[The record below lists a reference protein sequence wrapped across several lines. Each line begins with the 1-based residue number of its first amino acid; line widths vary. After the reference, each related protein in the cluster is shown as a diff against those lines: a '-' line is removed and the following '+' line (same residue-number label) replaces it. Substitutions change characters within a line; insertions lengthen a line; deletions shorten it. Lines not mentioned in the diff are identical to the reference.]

1 MFSFF
6 RIILI
11 LFFLIINIFAK
22 DEFYTVSI
30 CSNLT
35 YKDAIF
41 CKDNILKENKYG
53 VAITREKGTQY
64 YRTNYGIFESKEEA
78 KKLRD
83 NLTTSL
89 YKFKPFVLKIDRKNL
104 NFDVFEIFQKD
115 LKDDINKEEKT
126 KIEIRQ
132 DTNKEKIALLTFDD
146 GPLISTK
153 NILEVISEEDIPVS
167 MFFIGHQIENFKS
180 IYEETLSFQNITIG
194 NHTYSHASNKYIKFY
209 SNPVLVVEDVKKTNV
224 LLSINRKSK
233 TSSAFLPVRLAGRNV
248 FRLPTIT
255 KNDNMIEE
263 KQREIELIGYDDI
276 YKEGFYVYGWDLEW
290 SYEKNGKPIQ
300 TPNEIYELM
309 EKVYT
314 RNHETTNK
322 VVLLM
327 HDFMF
332 TNNFN
337 GKENLKTLIGL
348 LKNNGW
354 SFQNIDS
361 Y

>member
-1 MFSFF
+1 MFSFS

-11 LFFLIINIFAK
+11 IFFLVINIFAK

-64 YRTNYGIFESKEEA
+64 YRTSYGIFKSKEEA

-83 NLTTSL
+83 HLTTSL
-89 YKFKPFVLKIDRKNL
+89 YKFKPFVLKIDRKSL
-104 NFDVFEIFQKD
+104 NFDVFEIFQKEQ
-115 LKDDINKEEKT
+115 KEDI
-126 KIEIRQ
+126 I
-132 DTNKEKIALLTFDD
+132 KEKIALLTFDD
-146 GPLISTK
+146 GPLKSTK
-153 NILEVISEEDIPVS
+153 NILEVISEENIPVS

-180 IYEETLSFQNITIG
+180 IYEEALSFPNITIG
-194 NHTYSHASNKYIKFY
+194 NHTYSHANNKYIKFY
-209 SNPVLVVEDVKKTNV
+209 SNPVLVVEDVKKANI
-224 LLSINRKSK
+224 LLSNDRKSK
-233 TSSAFLPVRLAGRNV
+233 TSSAFLPIRLAGRNV

-276 YKEGFYVYGWDLEW
+276 YKEGFYIYGWDLEW

-300 TPNEIYELM
+300 TPNEIYESM

>member
-1 MFSFF
+1 MFSFS

-11 LFFLIINIFAK
+11 IFFLVINIFAK

-64 YRTNYGIFESKEEA
+64 YRTSYGIFKSKEEA

-83 NLTTSL
+83 HLTTSL
-89 YKFKPFVLKIDRKNL
+89 YKFKPFVLKIDRKSL
-104 NFDVFEIFQKD
+104 KFDVFEIFQKEQ
-115 LKDDINKEEKT
+115 KEDI
-126 KIEIRQ
+126 I
-132 DTNKEKIALLTFDD
+132 KEKIALLTFDD
-146 GPLISTK
+146 GPLKSTK
-153 NILEVISEEDIPVS
+153 NILEVISEENIPVS

-180 IYEETLSFQNITIG
+180 IYEEALSFPNITIG
-194 NHTYSHASNKYIKFY
+194 NHTYSHANNKYIKFY
-209 SNPVLVVEDVKKTNV
+209 SNPVLVVEDVKKANI
-224 LLSINRKSK
+224 LLSNDRKSK
-233 TSSAFLPVRLAGRNV
+233 TSSAFLPIRLAGRNV

-276 YKEGFYVYGWDLEW
+276 YKEGFYIYGWDLEW

-300 TPNEIYELM
+300 TPNEIYESM

>member
-1 MFSFF
+1 
-6 RIILI
+6 
-11 LFFLIINIFAK
+11 
-22 DEFYTVSI
+22 
-30 CSNLT
+30 
-35 YKDAIF
+35 
-41 CKDNILKENKYG
+41 
-53 VAITREKGTQY
+53 
-64 YRTNYGIFESKEEA
+64 
-78 KKLRD
+78 
-83 NLTTSL
+83 
-89 YKFKPFVLKIDRKNL
+89 
-104 NFDVFEIFQKD
+104 
-115 LKDDINKEEKT
+115 
-126 KIEIRQ
+126 
-132 DTNKEKIALLTFDD
+132 
-146 GPLISTK
+146 
-153 NILEVISEEDIPVS
+153 

-180 IYEETLSFQNITIG
+180 IYEEALSFPNITIG
-194 NHTYSHASNKYIKFY
+194 NHTYSHANNKYIKFY
-209 SNPVLVVEDVKKTNV
+209 SNPVLVVEDVKKANI
-224 LLSINRKSK
+224 LLSNNRKSK

-337 GKENLKTLIGL
+337 GKENLKTLIAL

>member
-1 MFSFF
+1 MFSFS

-11 LFFLIINIFAK
+11 IFFLVINIFAK

-64 YRTNYGIFESKEEA
+64 YRTSYGIFKSKEEA

-83 NLTTSL
+83 HLTTSL
-89 YKFKPFVLKIDRKNL
+89 YKFKPFVLKIDRKSL
-104 NFDVFEIFQKD
+104 NFDVFEIFQKEQ
-115 LKDDINKEEKT
+115 KEDI
-126 KIEIRQ
+126 I
-132 DTNKEKIALLTFDD
+132 KEKIALLTFDD
-146 GPLISTK
+146 GPLKSTK
-153 NILEVISEEDIPVS
+153 NILEVISEENIPVS

-180 IYEETLSFQNITIG
+180 IYEEALSFPNITIG
-194 NHTYSHASNKYIKFY
+194 NHTYSHANNKYIKFY
-209 SNPVLVVEDVKKTNV
+209 SNPVLVVEDVKKANI
-224 LLSINRKSK
+224 LLSNDRKSK
-233 TSSAFLPVRLAGRNV
+233 TSSAFLPIRLAGRNV

-276 YKEGFYVYGWDLEW
+276 YKEGFYIYGWDLEW

-300 TPNEIYELM
+300 TPNEIYESM
-309 EKVYT
+309 EKVYI
-314 RNHETTNK
+314 RNSETTNK

>member
-1 MFSFF
+1 MFSFS

-11 LFFLIINIFAK
+11 IFFLVINIFAK

-64 YRTNYGIFESKEEA
+64 YRTSYGIFKSKEEA

-83 NLTTSL
+83 HLTTSL
-89 YKFKPFVLKIDRKNL
+89 YKFKPFVLKIDRKSL
-104 NFDVFEIFQKD
+104 NFDVFEIFQKEQ
-115 LKDDINKEEKT
+115 KEDI
-126 KIEIRQ
+126 I
-132 DTNKEKIALLTFDD
+132 KEKIALLTFDD
-146 GPLISTK
+146 GPLKSTK
-153 NILEVISEEDIPVS
+153 NILEVISEENIPVS

-180 IYEETLSFQNITIG
+180 IYEEALSFPNITIG
-194 NHTYSHASNKYIKFY
+194 NHTYSHANNKYIKFY
-209 SNPVLVVEDVKKTNV
+209 SNPVLVVEDVKKANI
-224 LLSINRKSK
+224 LLSNNRKSK

-276 YKEGFYVYGWDLEW
+276 YKEGFYIYGWDLEW

-300 TPNEIYELM
+300 TPNEIYESM

>member
-83 NLTTSL
+83 N
-89 YKFKPFVLKIDRKNL
+89 
-104 NFDVFEIFQKD
+104 
-115 LKDDINKEEKT
+115 INKEEKT

-180 IYEETLSFQNITIG
+180 IYEETLSFPNITIG

-337 GKENLKTLIGL
+337 GKENLKTLIAL

>member
-1 MFSFF
+1 MFSFS

-11 LFFLIINIFAK
+11 IFFLVINIFAK

-64 YRTNYGIFESKEEA
+64 YRTSYGIFKSKEEA

-83 NLTTSL
+83 HLTTSL
-89 YKFKPFVLKIDRKNL
+89 YKFKPFVLKIDRKSL
-104 NFDVFEIFQKD
+104 NFDVFEIFQKEQ
-115 LKDDINKEEKT
+115 KEDI
-126 KIEIRQ
+126 I
-132 DTNKEKIALLTFDD
+132 KEKIALLTFDD
-146 GPLISTK
+146 GPLKSTK
-153 NILEVISEEDIPVS
+153 NILEVISEENIPVS

-180 IYEETLSFQNITIG
+180 IYEEALSFPNITIG
-194 NHTYSHASNKYIKFY
+194 NHTYSHANNKYIKFY
-209 SNPVLVVEDVKKTNV
+209 SNPVLVVEDVKKANI
-224 LLSINRKSK
+224 LLSNDRKSK
-233 TSSAFLPVRLAGRNV
+233 TSSAFLPIRLAGRNV

-276 YKEGFYVYGWDLEW
+276 YKEGFYIYGWDLEW

-300 TPNEIYELM
+300 TPNEIYESM

-337 GKENLKTLIGL
+337 GKENLKTLIAL

>member
-1 MFSFF
+1 MRFF
-6 RIILI
+6 KKSKKKILI
-11 LFFLIINIFAK
+11 
-22 DEFYTVSI
+22 
-30 CSNLT
+30 
-35 YKDAIF
+35 
-41 CKDNILKENKYG
+41 
-53 VAITREKGTQY
+53 
-64 YRTNYGIFESKEEA
+64 
-78 KKLRD
+78 KKI
-83 NLTTSL
+83 
-89 YKFKPFVLKIDRKNL
+89 K
-104 NFDVFEIFQKD
+104 
-115 LKDDINKEEKT
+115 KT
-126 KIEIRQ
+126 K
-132 DTNKEKIALLTFDD
+132 KEKIALLTFDD
-146 GPLISTK
+146 GPLKSTK
-153 NILEVISEEDIPVS
+153 NILEVISQENIPVS

-180 IYEETLSFQNITIG
+180 IYEEALSFLNITIG
-194 NHTYSHASNKYIKFY
+194 NHTYSHANNKYIKFY
-209 SNPVLVVEDVKKTNV
+209 SNPVLVVEDVKKANI
-224 LLSINRKSK
+224 LLSNNRKSK

-263 KQREIELIGYDDI
+263 KQRKIELIGYDDI
-276 YKEGFYVYGWDLEW
+276 YKEGFYIYGWDLEW

-300 TPNEIYELM
+300 TPNEIYESM

-337 GKENLKTLIGL
+337 GKENLKTLIAL